1 MPGAPMFL
9 LNPKQP
15 SLHCPD
21 ARSREL
27 IEKTIAFFEA
37 KGKARLR
44 KDDLDRTWYADFLA
58 FAAKEKLF
66 ATFLS
71 PSSLGGEGARWDTWR
86 NCALNEVLGFYGLP
100 YWYTWQVS
108 ILGLGPIWMS
118 GNEEARRRTA
128 RLLDAGGIFGF
139 GLSEKEHGAD
149 IYSTDMELVPDG
161 DGKRV
166 G

>member
-1 MPGAPMFL
+1 MFL

-27 IEKTIAFFEA
+27 VEKTVAFFEA

-44 KDDLDRTWYADFLA
+44 EDDLARAWYADFLA
-58 FAAKEKLF
+58 FSAREKLF

-71 PSSLGGEGARWDTWR
+71 PAPLGGEGARWDTWR

-118 GNEEARRRTA
+118 GNEAARARTA
-128 RLLDAGGIFGF
+128 KSPPVGRHLRLRPLREGARGRH
-139 GLSEKEHGAD
+139 LLHRHGAR
-149 IYSTDMELVPDG
+149 P
-161 DGKRV
+161 RR
-166 G
+166 